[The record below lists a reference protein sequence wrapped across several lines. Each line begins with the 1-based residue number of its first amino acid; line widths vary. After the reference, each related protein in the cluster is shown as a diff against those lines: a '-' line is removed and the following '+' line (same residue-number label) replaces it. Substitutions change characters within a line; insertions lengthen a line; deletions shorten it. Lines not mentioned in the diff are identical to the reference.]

1 MSNKAALETTRT
13 PAIPFWRDG
22 EDTFYVEVAQRI
34 DGGERVDGESSN
46 NKNNK
51 NKLGEAAITS
61 ILRCPKGGEL
71 KIPFTA
77 LEPFIASAEECGV
90 QSSVGLGDPNL
101 DLGRPR
107 VEGVVPDPHL
117 DDYLD
122 RLAVQ
127 QPLDITRLLPQGGSG
142 SDSNVGNAQPELP
155 SLAVPKEWSQEQP
168 SGDKEHQDAAWPF
181 DWAQKAIR
189 YNPNDQSLFRDE
201 AQRLLTEGTEIGAV
215 DLHTAAL
222 YLGALG
228 GKDTY
233 ELWQELSGALRPLNR
248 EPGKEYFGS
257 VFDSVLAGVKGQLD
271 IAAIEQGDPQRLKV
285 RSEELS
291 RGIGAAAGMVSE
303 KVRSVLNA
311 CFIGHLTRYCDR
323 LPGAEATVANM
334 QQALYGKLSRW

>member
-13 PAIPFWRDG
+13 PAIPALRDG
-22 EDTFYVEVAQRI
+22 KDIFYVEVAQRS
-34 DGGERVDGESSN
+34 DGKSS
-46 NKNNK
+46 
-51 NKLGEAAITS
+51 KLGETAITS
-61 ILRCPKGGEL
+61 ILRCPQGGEL
-71 KIPFTA
+71 QVPPTT
-77 LEPFIASAEECGV
+77 LESFIASAKRRGV
-90 QSSVGLGDPNL
+90 QSSVDLKDPGL
-101 DLGRPR
+101 DLGEPQ
-107 VEGVVPDPHL
+107 VKGVVPDPHL
-117 DDYLD
+117 DDYLN

-155 SLAVPKEWSQEQP
+155 SLAVPKEWSQEP
-168 SGDKEHQDAAWPF
+168 DKGEGAKGVVWPF

-189 YNPNDQSLFRDE
+189 HNPNDQSLFIDE
-201 AQRLLTEGTEIGAV
+201 AQRLLTEGTEIGVV

-248 EPGKEYFGS
+248 EPGKEYIDS
-257 VFDSVLAGVKGQLD
+257 VLDSVLAGVKEQLD
-271 IAAIEQGDPQRLKV
+271 IAAIEQGDPQRLKA

-303 KVRSVLNA
+303 KVRSVLSA
-311 CFIGHLTRYCDR
+311 CFIGHLTRHCNR
-323 LPGAEATVANM
+323 LPGAEATVTNM

>member
-46 NKNNK
+46 NK
-51 NKLGEAAITS
+51 LGEAAITS

-90 QSSVGLGDPNL
+90 QSSVDLGDPNL
-101 DLGRPR
+101 GLGRPR

-117 DDYLD
+117 DDYLN

-155 SLAVPKEWSQEQP
+155 SLAVPKEWSQEP
-168 SGDKEHQDAAWPF
+168 DKGEGAKRVVWPF

-189 YNPNDQSLFRDE
+189 HNPNDQSLFIDE

-248 EPGKEYFGS
+248 EPGKEYFDS
-257 VFDSVLAGVKGQLD
+257 VLDSVLAGVKEQLD

-303 KVRSVLNA
+303 KVRSVLSA
-311 CFIGHLTRYCDR
+311 CFIGHLTRHCNR
-323 LPGAEATVANM
+323 LPGAEATVTNM
-334 QQALYGKLSRW
+334 QQALYGQLSRW

>member
-77 LEPFIASAEECGV
+77 LGSFIALAKERGV

-101 DLGRPR
+101 GLGRPR

-117 DDYLD
+117 DDYLN

-155 SLAVPKEWSQEQP
+155 SLAVPKEWSQEP
-168 SGDKEHQDAAWPF
+168 DKGEGAKGVVWPF

-189 YNPNDQSLFRDE
+189 YNPNDQSLFIDE

-233 ELWQELSGALRPLNR
+233 ELWQELSGALRPLNS
-248 EPGKEYFGS
+248 ESGKEH
-257 VFDSVLAGVKGQLD
+257 FDSVLAGVKKQLD
-271 IAAIEQGDPQRLKV
+271 IAAAAIEQGDLQELKV
-285 RSEELS
+285 ISEELS

>member
-46 NKNNK
+46 NK
-51 NKLGEAAITS
+51 LGEAAVTS
-61 ILRCPKGGEL
+61 ILRCPQGGEL
-71 KIPFTA
+71 EVPLTA
-77 LEPFIASAEECGV
+77 LESFIALAEGCGV
-90 QSSVGLGDPNL
+90 QSSVDLDDPNL
-101 DLGRPR
+101 GLGRPR

-117 DDYLD
+117 DDYLN

-155 SLAVPKEWSQEQP
+155 SLAVPKEWSQEP
-168 SGDKEHQDAAWPF
+168 DKGEGAKGVVWPF

-189 YNPNDQSLFRDE
+189 YNPNDQSLFIDE

-233 ELWQELSGALRPLNR
+233 ELWQELSGALRPLNS
-248 EPGKEYFGS
+248 ESGKEH
-257 VFDSVLAGVKGQLD
+257 FDSVLAGVKKQLD
-271 IAAIEQGDPQRLKV
+271 IAAAAIEQGDLQELKV
-285 RSEELS
+285 ISEELS